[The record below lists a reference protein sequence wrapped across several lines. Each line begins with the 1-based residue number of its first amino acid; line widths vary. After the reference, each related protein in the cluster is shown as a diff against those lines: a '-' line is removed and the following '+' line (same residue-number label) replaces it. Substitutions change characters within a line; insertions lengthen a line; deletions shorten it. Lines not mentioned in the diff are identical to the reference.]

1 MGAFTTSAATIPYHN
16 PDYGNIGIQQGL
28 TSVAEYWF
36 S

>member
-1 MGAFTTSAATIPYHN
+1 MGAFTTSAAPLPYRD
-16 PDYGNIGIQQGL
+16 PDQGNIEIQQGL